1 MFGSITFS
9 FVKTENDPVLG
20 GSFASGLRKK
30 IMQRIPKE
38 APRSIGNVRISAD
51 GLQRSTQ

>member
-38 APRSIGNVRISAD
+38 APMSIGNVRIFAD